1 MSDMILLK
9 DKRVHRIKT
18 VILIF
23 LLTVFPLTGLFSYN
37 WPVDEP
43 VITSTFGE
51 DKWGSFGRGIEI
63 FGNAIEVSPSDDGQI
78 IFYHDNSVSAGA
90 IPSGVGSFAVVEHE
104 RKLRTLYG
112 SIDFEPGIENKQ
124 IITTSESLGRAG
136 NTGKSAKPHI
146 FFAVIDSEFE
156 QYVNPLLLLNSI
168 IDSKPP
174 VIRETG
180 IKTPAGYQMVNR
192 SAVVKAGRAEI
203 YAEIFDPCM
212 SEDFF
217 CPMAPY
223 KIYLF
228 LNGEEIFYLSFESL
242 ITEDGRPV
250 IQSNTGLEYSDYY
263 KEDGKLSLGNIN
275 LVPGESRFEILV
287 CDYAGNEASRSFKL
301 RVVE

>member
-1 MSDMILLK
+1 M
-9 DKRVHRIKT
+9 
-18 VILIF
+18 
-23 LLTVFPLTGLFSYN
+23 PAAGLFSYG
-37 WPVDEP
+37 WPVEEP
-43 VITSTFGE
+43 VVTSTFGE

-63 FGNAIEVSPSDDGQI
+63 FGNGIEVSPSDDGEI
-78 IFYHDNSVSAGA
+78 IFVHDNSAVPGA
-90 IPSGVGSFAVVEHE
+90 IPSGLGSFAVVEHE

-112 SIDFEPGIENKQ
+112 SIDFEPGIADKQ
-124 IITTSESLGRAG
+124 KIKASESLGRAG

-168 IDSKPP
+168 ADSKAP
-174 VIRETG
+174 VIREVG
-180 IKTPAGYQMVNR
+180 IKTPAGYQMVKNND
-192 SAVVKAGRAEI
+192 VIKAGQAEVCS
-203 YAEIFDPCM
+203 EIFDPCM

-242 ITEDGRPV
+242 ITADGKPV
-250 IQSNTGLEYSDYY
+250 IQSNTGLTYSDFYMG
-263 KEDGKLSLGNIN
+263 DGKISLGKIN

-287 CDYAGNEASRSFKL
+287 SDYAGNESSRSFKL
-301 RVVE
+301 TVVE